1 MMLAT
6 LVVSLAAYAAGS
18 VAALRA
24 LRAGNPRGLCGA
36 RLFALAGVVSYAVHL
51 GWAATA
57 GDSLPVADA
66 AEAFAFLSAAS
77 VAGALV
83 LDWARKLSILT
94 VATLP
99 LGAVTSGLAVALWLS
114 SPPGRP
120 EVPGG
125 SPGAWT
131 VLHVLVALA
140 SYGAFALAFVTG
152 VLYLVEHR
160 QLKRHGAGSILGFMP
175 SLETVS
181 RLNVRAMAVGVL
193 LLLAGLLVGYF
204 QARELYRREFDRL
217 DPKILLTTL
226 TFLTYLGVLI
236 LSARPAFKGRRTA
249 LGSILGFGLLMV
261 NFWAS
266 VFWSDLHRFR

>member
-1 MMLAT
+1 MMLGT
-6 LVVSLAAYAAGS
+6 LVLSLVAYAAGS
-18 VAALRA
+18 AAALRA
-24 LRAGNPRGLCGA
+24 LRGGNPRALRGA
-36 RLFALAGVVSYAVHL
+36 RGCAGAGVLAYAAHLAWASVS
-51 GWAATA
+51 GEP
-57 GDSLPVADA
+57 LPVADA
-66 AEAFAFLSAAS
+66 AEAFAFLSAAA
-77 VAGALV
+77 VAGGIV

-94 VATLP
+94 IGTLP
-99 LGAVTSGLAVALWLS
+99 LGAATSGLALALWLS
-114 SPPGRP
+114 SPPGKP
-120 EVPGG
+120 PVPGG
-125 SPGAWT
+125 AEGPWT

-160 QLKRHGAGSILGFMP
+160 QLKHHGAGSILGFMP

-181 RLNVRAMAVGVL
+181 KINVRAMAVGVL
-193 LLLAGLLVGYF
+193 LLLAGLLVGYL

-217 DPKILLTTL
+217 DPKILLTSL
-226 TFLTYLGVLI
+226 TFLVYLGILI

>member
-1 MMLAT
+1 MTLAS
-6 LVVSLAAYAAGS
+6 LIVSLAAYGAGS
-18 VAALRA
+18 AAALRA

-36 RLFALAGVVSYAVHL
+36 RLCALAGVLSYVAHGAWEV
-51 GWAATA
+51 ATA
-57 GDSLPVADA
+57 GRLPVADA

-77 VAGALV
+77 VAAALA
-83 LDWARKLSILT
+83 LDWARRLSILT

-99 LGAVTSGLAVALWLS
+99 LGAATSALALALWAS
-114 SPPGRP
+114 SPPGKP
-120 EVPGG
+120 AVPGDAMG
-125 SPGAWT
+125 TWT

-160 QLKRHGAGSILGFMP
+160 QLKHHGAGSILGFLP
-175 SLETVS
+175 ALETVQ
-181 RLNVRAMAVGVL
+181 RLNVRAMAVGAL

-204 QARELYRREFDRL
+204 QARELYRRQFDRL

-226 TFLTYLGVLI
+226 TFLTYAAILV

-249 LGSILGFGLLMV
+249 LGSLLGFGLLMI